1 MKTTRQN
8 SAATSDRRPVFLT
21 FDDTP
26 LALPRVLLLSV
37 VLACAVLLSAC
48 GAIGPGTI
56 PRDRIN
62 YNQAISDSW
71 QEQTLLNI
79 VKLRYADMPLFVEVA
94 SVISGYNLERSVNLA
109 ASGTS
114 NDAGSANTGVIGGE
128 ARLTDR
134 PTITYSPITGRKFN
148 QSFMVPIPPHI
159 VMFLTQS
166 GWPVDLVFPLTV
178 ESINGLRSESAAA
191 DRLSAG
197 DPGYYRVMELFDRV
211 QRAGGSGMQIIR
223 DDEDGNSSNL
233 VFHSDALPDDQKKAI
248 SELTGELQ
256 LRPGLDSYRVKYD
269 FAHDDD
275 TEIAVLTRSMLQV
288 ILMLSYQV
296 DVPDEHVASGQA
308 ISSSYEAGANAGRR
322 IIDIR
327 SSVDEPEDAF
337 VSVYYNG
344 YWFWISKS
352 DYGSKRVFSFVMI
365 LLSLA
370 EDGESARLPLVTV
383 PAN

>member
-1 MKTTRQN
+1 MIQQTSATAHVREGSAGTPTTTLFAHRII
-8 SAATSDRRPVFLT
+8 
-21 FDDTP
+21 
-26 LALPRVLLLSV
+26 LLLAI
-37 VLACAVLLSAC
+37 VLAILLSAC
-48 GAIGPGTI
+48 SAIGPDTI

-109 ASGTS
+109 ASTTSADPGT
-114 NDAGSANTGVIGGE
+114 ANTGVLGGE

-159 VMFLTQS
+159 VLFLAQS

-191 DRLSAG
+191 DRLRAG
-197 DPGYYRVMELFDRV
+197 DPGYYRVMELFDEI
-211 QRAGGSGMQIIR
+211 QREGGSGMQITS
-223 DDEDGNSSNL
+223 DDEDGKFSNL
-233 VFHSDALPDDQKKAI
+233 VFHLDGLPDDQKETVG
-248 SELTGELQ
+248 ELTRELQ
-256 LRPGLDSYRVKYD
+256 LRPGLDSYVVRYD

-288 ILMLSYQV
+288 IIMLSYQV
-296 DVPDEHVASGQA
+296 DVPDEHISSGQA
-308 ISSSYEAGANAGRR
+308 ISSSYEGSTHGRR
-322 IIDIR
+322 LIDIR
-327 SSVDEPEDAF
+327 NSVEEPDDAF
-337 VSVYYNG
+337 VSVFYNG
-344 YWFWISKS
+344 YWFWIPKS
-352 DYGSKRVFSFVMI
+352 DYASKRVFSFVMI

-370 EDGESARLPLVTV
+370 EDGEAANLPLVTV